1 MLRPEIILDKNQS
14 FLHSKCVWV
23 KDYDVGF
30 LRLVFFIVFA
40 LVYCYGLAIIV
51 HGLREYFG

>member
-1 MLRPEIILDKNQS
+1 MCLG
-14 FLHSKCVWV
+14 

-51 HGLREYFG
+51 HGLKESILDDIQRQNGVISK